1 MSKISTFSMLLGM
14 GVTVILTILIGG
26 LGEEA
31 VFDTVE
37 PVACVDGEAAPGAG
51 GEQVVNINR
60 EEEAHAV
67 EAAGHM
73 ENTVGVEPHT

>member
-1 MSKISTFSMLLGM
+1 MLLGL
-14 GVTVILTILIGG
+14 GVAVVLTILTGG

-37 PVACVDGEAAPGAG
+37 PVACADGKAGPGAG

-60 EEEAHAV
+60 EEEAPAV

-73 ENTVGVEPHT
+73 ENTVDANPDT